1 MSGRSP
7 GWGHR
12 GRASPLRTAARLRQQ
27 SAAWRHCRCEIASWA
42 SWGVWLR
49 GWHSRK
55 PPTKRSD
62 HLPRLPARSP
72 GCSAPASH
80 RRWRVPARA
89 RHPTGARQTGV
100 WQTAKH
106 TGPAAR
112 RAGRTGRTRALTP
125 RRDGVRYPPM
135 SETAETLRRLH
146 VEGPMLVLPNA
157 WHAGSARIF
166 IEAGFKALATTSAG
180 IAFSLGYPDG
190 ERISRDEMLAAV
202 SRITRRID
210 VPITADMEAGYGMPP
225 KAVAETVR
233 RVIDAGAVGMNLE
246 DRMEGKRLIDFPL
259 AVERVGAA
267 RAAADAAGIPFV
279 LNARTDAFEAP
290 ELRREERLT
299 EAVRRGNAFR
309 EAGADSVFVPFVGDY
324 GTIDQLV
331 QLIRAPLNILGTPN
345 APSLKEMAAL
355 GVRRVTFGSAPMR
368 ATLGLIRRMA
378 REWKE
383 KGTYATLEAY
393 GVPFADLQQLFG

>member
-1 MSGRSP
+1 
-7 GWGHR
+7 
-12 GRASPLRTAARLRQQ
+12 
-27 SAAWRHCRCEIASWA
+27 
-42 SWGVWLR
+42 
-49 GWHSRK
+49 
-55 PPTKRSD
+55 
-62 HLPRLPARSP
+62 
-72 GCSAPASH
+72 
-80 RRWRVPARA
+80 
-89 RHPTGARQTGV
+89 
-100 WQTAKH
+100 
-106 TGPAAR
+106 
-112 RAGRTGRTRALTP
+112 
-125 RRDGVRYPPM
+125 
-135 SETAETLRRLH
+135 
-146 VEGPMLVLPNA
+146 MLVLPNA
-157 WHAGSARIF
+157 WDAGSARLF
-166 IEAGFKALATTSAG
+166 VEAGFKALATTSAG

-267 RAAADAAGIPFV
+267 RAAADAAGGGIPFV
-279 LNARTDAFEAP
+279 LNARTDAFEAA
-290 ELRREERLT
+290 ELRPEQRLE

-309 EAGADSVFVPFVGDY
+309 AAGADSVFVPFVGDH
-324 GTIDQLV
+324 GTIEQLV

-383 KGTYATLEAY
+383 KGTYGTLEAY
-393 GVPFADLQQLFG
+393 GIPFADLQKLFG